1 MKLPR
6 FEVVHTAAGRHARFV
21 AANGRTIWWT
31 ETYTR
36 RAGAL
41 HAIELATGNPVTSSP
56 FSNGP
61 EVIRGHELLEVREVD
76 ER

>member
-6 FEVVHTAAGRHARFV
+6 FEVVRTPTGWHARFI

-41 HAIELATGNPVTSSP
+41 NAIELGAGNPVTSSP